1 MFLVQSWEKCNGEE
15 RGALGKKTQE
25 GGASS
30 ARTNNEER
38 GHPFLRQGKLESGR
52 YACLLEVD

>member
-30 ARTNNEER
+30 TPTNNEER

-52 YACLLEVD
+52 YA